1 MEVRVLDYT
10 SLPLQKIGE
19 CAGICYNTDTEDVDK
34 NLKRA
39 RHCLSANHF
48 RNLELAMVTLEIT
61 GISCRLGRE
70 LYTHLGGMPTR
81 LQASTRY
88 IDYRN
93 FNYIIP
99 KNASKEEE
107 EILIK
112 AMQSIQE
119 SYKQLKELGTDN
131 DITGYLVPLAA
142 ETTIILQCNAR
153 MLMELM
159 GNRLCSRALLEFR
172 DLAKL
177 IKFKLSI
184 LDKEW
189 KEIADNLFVVKCKK
203 HGYCPERN
211 PCSNYK
217 GAATNG

>member
-1 MEVRVLDYT
+1 MKVRVLDYT
-10 SLPLQKIGE
+10 KNPLVKIGR
-19 CAGICYNTDTEDVDK
+19 CTGICYDTDTTLDEK
-34 NLKRA
+34 NIKRA
-39 RHCLSANHF
+39 IHCLNSSHF
-48 RNLELAMVTLEIT
+48 RNLELAMVTLEIS

-119 SYKQLKELGTDN
+119 SYKQLKELGATN

-159 GNRLCSRALLEFR
+159 GNRLCSRALLEFQE
-172 DLAKL
+172 LAYL
-177 IKFKLSI
+177 IKKVVGNIDIEWRWISNNFFK
-184 LDKEW
+184 
-189 KEIADNLFVVKCKK
+189 VKCERLKF
-203 HGYCPERN
+203 CPEGKRCVN
-211 PCSNYK
+211 FK
-217 GAATNG
+217 GII